1 MCRERRE
8 NKNIQVSFSRI
19 PYMGQIENAS
29 LITYSTLL
37 RKSNTLQYLIMDDV
51 VREQYLHI
59 NLMFINTIFIY
70 LDILRTIVNF
80 FSVTTLV

>member
-59 NLMFINTIFIY
+59 NLMFVNTIFIY